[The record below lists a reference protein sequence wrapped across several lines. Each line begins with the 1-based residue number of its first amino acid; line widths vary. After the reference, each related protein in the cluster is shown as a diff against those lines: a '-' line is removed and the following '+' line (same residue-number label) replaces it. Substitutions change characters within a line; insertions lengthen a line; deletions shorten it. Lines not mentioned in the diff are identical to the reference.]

1 MTDSTGFPALRNG
14 LDVLRTFD
22 ATHDRLGVVEIAE
35 RTGLHKSTVSRMLV
49 VLEEEGLVE
58 RDEESRKYSLGLGLV
73 LLAGPL
79 LGSLDVGHAA
89 RRPLRHLRDVTGE
102 SAALVRWAGS
112 VAVVIEQ
119 MTSRH
124 DIAHVTPVGA
134 RYATALSACV
144 QVFLADQPPS
154 RVDARITAGTID
166 LPGADDG
173 ALEGLHAL
181 LEEGR
186 DTGVFINDRRT
197 SADVIGLAA
206 PVHDHRGDLAAAVL
220 LAAPAHRVGAD
231 GIGLLACA
239 TREAA
244 EQTSRALGYV
254 ASPRPDGS
262 VHLPPQEAG
271 NSRVGG

>member
-1 MTDSTGFPALRNG
+1 MTDSTGFPALRHG
-14 LDVLRTFD
+14 LDVLRAFD

-102 SAALVRWAGS
+102 SAALVRWAGC

-144 QVFLADQPPS
+144 QVFLADQPPT

-231 GIGLLACA
+231 GIGLLARA

-254 ASPRPDGS
+254 GRLSSPGRVRAPA
-262 VHLPPQEAG
+262 PAG
-271 NSRVGG
+271 GG